1 MRLPLRMA
9 AVWMVAA
16 ISITLVAS
24 CAREQPSG
32 PFAVPNG
39 ATLIGNAPTQVS
51 PISLAAI
58 QKEPAAYVGKKVL
71 IQATAEDVCQGKGCW
86 MTVKSDGPAIW
97 VRWSTGCGGEF
108 AFPKD
113 VAGKKVV
120 IEGTLREKEMTP
132 EEAQHL
138 AAESKEMNAAEIAGK
153 TFEIDAVSCVVL
165 GASA

>member
-1 MRLPLRMA
+1 MSRLEIPWMA
-9 AVWMVAA
+9 RA
-16 ISITLVAS
+16 IVVLFLAS
-24 CAREQPSG
+24 CARNQGSG
-32 PFAVPNG
+32 SFAVPNG
-39 ATLIGNAPTQVS
+39 ATLIGNAPTQAS
-51 PISLAAI
+51 PIALAAI
-58 QKEPAAYVGKKVL
+58 QKEPAAYLGKTVL

-86 MTVKSDGPAIW
+86 MTVKGDGPAMW

-138 AAESKEMNAAEIAGK
+138 AAESKDMNAAEIAGK
-153 TFEIDAVSCVVL
+153 TFEIDAVSCVIL